1 MHSDHVSSLR
11 GSPGG
16 WHGRNT
22 SLYDPM
28 WYIGHSLAPSLT
40 AGQVLTSR
48 QSLGVPNRSARGRV
62 VRFAPVVRLLY
73 PYSPLCSCSATTP
86 VVFYCDQNLSRCGG
100 CNVDLQPHPSC
111 WRSTI
116 TYVRP

>member
-1 MHSDHVSSLR
+1 VHSDHVSSLR